1 MEMDGLIRYLF
12 FFFLYLSLC
21 ATAIGDLCDE
31 FPDVVILI
39 NDGMRTTPYVHKLP
53 LYIACILDGP
63 LSLHE
68 TMLLIC

>member
-1 MEMDGLIRYLF
+1 MDGLIRYLF

-39 NDGMRTTPYVHKLP
+39 NDGNENRTIRSQVASLYCLYVKWTA
-53 LYIACILDGP
+53 ISA
-63 LSLHE
+63 
-68 TMLLIC
+68 